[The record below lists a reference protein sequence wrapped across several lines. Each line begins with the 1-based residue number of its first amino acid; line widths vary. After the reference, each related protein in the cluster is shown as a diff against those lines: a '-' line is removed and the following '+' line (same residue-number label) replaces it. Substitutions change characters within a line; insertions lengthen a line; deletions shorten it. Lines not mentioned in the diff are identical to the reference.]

1 MSEAVEV
8 QGGELVK
15 RHRLFTRV
23 WHWTNAVAIF
33 TMLMSGL
40 MISNAHPRLYW
51 GQYGANFDKPWLD
64 LTLYMERGHF
74 PGWATIPSTYNLAL
88 ARHWHLAFAWVLA
101 FGFLAYVVVSLVNRH
116 IQRDLALKR
125 GELAPRHLIEE
136 IVHHAQLKFPTG
148 AAALNYNTLQKITY
162 ILVLFGLIP
171 LLILTGMCLS
181 PGLSPLTGWAIDLF
195 GGRATARSIHFLCAG
210 GIALFIV
217 VHLTLVVLAGPYN
230 EIRSMITGKF
240 RVPHD
245 RKPKVAPE
253 PAPELAGEA
262 A

>member
-1 MSEAVEV
+1 MTEAVNV
-8 QGGELVK
+8 QGGDLVK

-23 WHWTNAVAIF
+23 WHWVNAVAIIV
-33 TMLMSGL
+33 MLMSGL

-64 LTLYMERGHF
+64 LTQYMERGHF
-74 PGWATIPSTYNLAL
+74 PGWATIPSTYNLAMG
-88 ARHWHLAFAWVLA
+88 RQWHLAFAWVLA
-101 FGFLAYVVVSLVNRH
+101 FGFLAYIVVSLLNRH

-125 GELAPRHLIEE
+125 GELAPRHLWDE

-148 AAALNYNTLQKITY
+148 AAALSYNTLQKITY

-171 LLILTGMCLS
+171 LLILTGLCLM
-181 PGLSPLTGWAIDLF
+181 PGLSPITGWAIDLF
-195 GGRATARSIHFLCAG
+195 GGRSTARSVHFICAG

-217 VHLTLVVLAGPYN
+217 VHLALVVLAGPYN
-230 EIRSMITGKF
+230 EVRSMITGKF

-245 RKPKVAPE
+245 RKSE
-253 PAPELAGEA
+253 PLPVPAGEA